1 MYRRTESASPP
12 AGMAEASAKFE
23 HEAAGKA
30 APMSERDMLS
40 MVTKSAE
47 AGNENAQHMVEQA
60 DSWRQLPFV
69 REENGN
75 AVIEWPPVSVKGES
89 KDLMYGALCTLGT
102 RCALDL
108 IGHLRNNGKAFD
120 GGDLSRVAR
129 AIVERGEFTGLEIGF
144 FNTLGDF
151 IAWGYTKASADFDAV
166 LLKDREAPS

>member
-1 MYRRTESASPP
+1 MTTLD
-12 AGMAEASAKFE
+12 AK
-23 HEAAGKA
+23 KA

-47 AGNENAQHMVEQA
+47 AGNENAQHVVEQA

-75 AVIEWPPVSVKGES
+75 AVIEWPPFSVKGEHE
-89 KDLMYGALCTLGT
+89 DLTYGALCALGT

-108 IGHLRNNGKAFD
+108 IGHLRNNAKTFD

-129 AIVERGEFTGLEIGF
+129 AVIERGEFTGLEIGF
-144 FNTLGDF
+144 FHALGDF
-151 IAWGYTKASADFDAV
+151 IAWGHAKVTADFDAV
-166 LLKDREAPS
+166 PLESREATN